1 MLRRVGRRGTKAID
15 GGDASLYTMEEHE
28 RALDRLLTAPGVV
41 FLLGSIDTGKTTFG
55 LELAARAT
63 SAGIPTAIVDADIGQ
78 STVGP
83 PTTVG
88 LKLCTN
94 MERLTI
100 DSVRFADGL
109 GFVGSITP
117 RGHLLSIVTATAKLT
132 TRARATGCRL
142 IVVDT
147 TGFLS
152 GISGQM
158 LKYFKMD
165 LLAPD
170 FVVGLQRGG
179 ELEPVLGIATRFT
192 HAEVIRLEVPPEV
205 LTRSVD
211 ERASFREH
219 QFAAYF
225 ARGASRW
232 RVKPTVFMPTL
243 PPEFDLALLDG
254 IVVGMEDGKGTCV
267 GIGVLE
273 FDAHEE
279 VLRMVSPVTGGV
291 RGLRLGS
298 SRFDVHGRSKGPVDL
313 RQLFSTE

>member
-1 MLRRVGRRGTKAID
+1 
-15 GGDASLYTMEEHE
+15 LYTTEQHE
-28 RALDRLLTAPGVV
+28 RALDRLLAAPGVV
-41 FLLGSIDTGKTTFG
+41 FLLGAIDTGKTTFG

-63 SAGIPTAIVDADIGQ
+63 SAGISSAIVDADIGQ

-88 LKLCTN
+88 LKLCTS
-94 MERLTI
+94 LDTVAI

-117 RGHLLSIVTATAKLT
+117 RGHLLSIVIATAKLT
-132 TRARATGCRL
+132 SRARAAGCRL
-142 IVVDT
+142 VVVDT

-152 GISGQM
+152 GINAQT

-165 LLAPD
+165 LLSPD
-170 FVVGLQRGG
+170 FVVGFYRGG
-179 ELEPVLGIATRFT
+179 ELEPILGIAERFT
-192 HAEVIRLEVPPEV
+192 PAEVIRLEVPAEI
-205 LTRSVD
+205 LGRSVD
-211 ERASFREH
+211 ERAAFREQ

-225 ARGASRW
+225 AGGSSRW

-254 IVVGMEDGKGTCV
+254 IVVGMEDGKGSCV

-273 FDAHEE
+273 FDAREE
-279 VLRMVSPVTGGV
+279 MLRMVSPVSEGV
-291 RGLRLGS
+291 KGLRLGS
-298 SRFDVHGRSKGPVDL
+298 LRIDVHGRSKGPVDL